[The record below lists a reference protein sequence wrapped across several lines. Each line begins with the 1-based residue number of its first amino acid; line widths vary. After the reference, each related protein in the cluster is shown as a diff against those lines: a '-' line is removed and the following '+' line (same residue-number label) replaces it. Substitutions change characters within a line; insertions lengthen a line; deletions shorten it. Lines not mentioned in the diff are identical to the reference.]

1 MKTSKWSFH
10 YTKTGTEGIA
20 FLRHP
25 LDQTFSINPAGFNI
39 HFRAVI
45 SPVLPDELQ

>member
-10 YTKTGTEGIA
+10 HTKIGTEGIA
-20 FLRHP
+20 FLRYP
-25 LDQTFSINPAGFNI
+25 LDQTFSIKPAGFDI
-39 HFRAVI
+39 HFRAAI